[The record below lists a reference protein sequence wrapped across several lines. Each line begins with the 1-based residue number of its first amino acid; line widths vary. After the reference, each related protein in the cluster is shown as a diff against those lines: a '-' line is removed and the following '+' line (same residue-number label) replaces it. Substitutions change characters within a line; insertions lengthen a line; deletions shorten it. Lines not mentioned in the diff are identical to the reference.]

1 MRYIYGPVHS
11 RRLGLSLGV
20 SLSPSKVCNFDCIY
34 CQLGKSP
41 NKQMLREGGAD
52 IRMIFGEIRAWLEN
66 HPHESSRLDYITF
79 SGLGEPTLHSGLGE
93 LIRLTKGLTSIPL
106 AVITN
111 ASLLS
116 HREVREQIS
125 PVELIVPSLDAVE
138 EAIFSQIDRPHGDIS
153 VSEIINGL
161 IQLRKEYKG
170 KIWLEIM
177 LIKGVNDSSAHIN
190 AFKEVI
196 GEINPDKIQLNSPV
210 RTTAEGGIR
219 ALEEKKLKDIKKSFG
234 LNCEI
239 I

>member
-1 MRYIYGPVHS
+1 
-11 RRLGLSLGV
+11 
-20 SLSPSKVCNFDCIY
+20 
-34 CQLGKSP
+34 
-41 NKQMLREGGAD
+41 
-52 IRMIFGEIRAWLEN
+52 MIFGEIRSWLEN
-66 HPHESSRLDYITF
+66 YPLESSRLDYITF

-93 LIRLTKGLTSIPL
+93 LIRLTKDFTDIPL

-111 ASLLS
+111 ASRLS
-116 HREVREQIS
+116 HREVREQIL

-138 EAIFSQIDRPHGDIS
+138 ESVFSQIDRPHGDIS

-190 AFKEVI
+190 TFKEVI
-196 GEINPDKIQLNSPV
+196 GKINADKVQLNSPV
-210 RTTAEGGIR
+210 RTTAESGIR
-219 ALEEKKLKDIKKSFG
+219 ALEEEKLKEIQKSIG